1 MTENDALTERI
12 TAELIA
18 ARARTT
24 ALTSAVDEAELV
36 KQHSPLMSPLVWD
49 LAHIANQEELWLLR
63 EVGGRDPLHPEID
76 PLYDA
81 FEHPRAERPTLPLLG
96 PDEARGYGHEV
107 RGRVLDLIDRT
118 RLGGPP
124 GPFGESLTGNAFA
137 FGMVAQHEVQHD
149 ETMLAT
155 HQLRVGPPV
164 LSAPP
169 PPAAPADAAA
179 LPAEV
184 QVPGGPFTM
193 GTSSEPWA
201 LDNERPAHEVDVAGF
216 YLDTT
221 PVTNAAYAEF
231 IADGGYDDPRF
242 WTAEGWAHR
251 QRAGL
256 TAPLF
261 WRWEGQWVR
270 VAFGRTE
277 PIAPDE
283 PVLHVCWYEADAYA
297 RWAGRRLP
305 TEAEWEKAARH
316 DPVGRPFP
324 PLPVGRRAVV
334 ARAGQSRPAPPA
346 ARPGGELP
354 GRRRAERRAPADRR
368 RLGVDELGLP
378 AVPGVRGV
386 AVQGVLGGVLR
397 TGVQGAARRRV
408 RRLAGRL
415 PGHVQKLGLPDQA
428 ADLRRLQDRP
438 VRAVRRCGRRAGDR
452 LMCRHLAYLGPPA
465 TLRSVLIDPPH
476 GLYRQSWAPRRQR
489 HGTMNADGFGIGW
502 YADGDPVPARYRR
515 GIPIWGDPSLPDLAR
530 VTRSARGA
538 GRGPQRHPG
547 DGGGRAGGGAV
558 RVGPVAV
565 QPQRGA

>member
-1 MTENDALTERI
+1 MSSGRPTGGIPVTENDALAERI
-12 TAELIA
+12 AAELIA

-24 ALTSAVDEAELV
+24 ALTSAVDEADLV

-76 PLYDA
+76 PIYDA
-81 FEHPRAERPTLPLLG
+81 FEHPRAERPTLPLLA
-96 PDEARGYGHEV
+96 PEEARGYSREV

-118 RLGGPP
+118 RPGGRP
-124 GPFGESLTGNAFA
+124 GPFGESLTANAFA

-155 HQLRVGPPV
+155 HQLRVGPAV

-169 PPAAPADAAA
+169 PPPAPADAAA

-184 QVPGGPFTM
+184 HVAGGPFTM

-261 WRWEGQWVR
+261 WRWEGEWVR

-277 PIAPDE
+277 PIASSE
-283 PVLHVCWYEADAYA
+283 PVMHVCWYEADAYA

-316 DPVGRPFP
+316 DPAAARS
-324 PLPVGRRAVV
+324 RRYPWGNAEPE
-334 ARAGQSRPAPPA
+334 AAHANLGQQFLRPAPAGSYPA
-346 ARPGGELP
+346 GAAPCGARQLVGDVWEWTSSDLGAYPGFSAWPYREYSEVFFGPEYKVLRGGSFGVSAAACRGTFRNWDYP
-354 GRRRAERRAPADRR
+354 IRRQIFSGFRTARSAPA
-368 RLGVDELGLP
+368 E
-378 AVPGVRGV
+378 
-386 AVQGVLGGVLR
+386 
-397 TGVQGAARRRV
+397 
-408 RRLAGRL
+408 
-415 PGHVQKLGLPDQA
+415 
-428 ADLRRLQDRP
+428 
-438 VRAVRRCGRRAGDR
+438 
-452 LMCRHLAYLGPPA
+452 
-465 TLRSVLIDPPH
+465 
-476 GLYRQSWAPRRQR
+476 
-489 HGTMNADGFGIGW
+489 
-502 YADGDPVPARYRR
+502 
-515 GIPIWGDPSLPDLAR
+515 
-530 VTRSARGA
+530 SA
-538 GRGPQRHPG
+538 
-547 DGGGRAGGGAV
+547 
-558 RVGPVAV
+558 
-565 QPQRGA
+565 

>member
-1 MTENDALTERI
+1 MTENDALQERI
-12 TAELIA
+12 AAELIA
-18 ARARTT
+18 ARARTA
-24 ALTSAVDEAELV
+24 ALTSAVDEADLV

-76 PLYDA
+76 PIYDA
-81 FEHPRAERPTLPLLG
+81 FEHPRAERPTLPLLA
-96 PDEARGYGHEV
+96 PEEARGYSREV

-118 RLGGPP
+118 RPGGRP
-124 GPFGESLTGNAFA
+124 GPFGESLTANAFA

-169 PPAAPADAAA
+169 PPPAPADAAA

-184 QVPGGPFTM
+184 HVAGGPFTM

-261 WRWEGQWVR
+261 WRWEGEWVR

-277 PIAPDE
+277 PIAPSE
-283 PVLHVCWYEADAYA
+283 PVMHVCWYEADAYA

-316 DPVGRPFP
+316 DPAAGRS
-324 PLPVGRRAVV
+324 RRYPWGDAPWSPEL
-334 ARAGQSRPAPPA
+334 ANLGQRHLRPAPAGSYPA
-346 ARPGGELP
+346 GAAPSGARQLIGDVWEWTSSDFRPYPGFVAWPYKEYSEVFFGPEYKVLRGGAFGVSAVACRGTFRNWDYP
-354 GRRRAERRAPADRR
+354 IRRQIFAGFRTARSAPA
-368 RLGVDELGLP
+368 
-378 AVPGVRGV
+378 
-386 AVQGVLGGVLR
+386 
-397 TGVQGAARRRV
+397 
-408 RRLAGRL
+408 
-415 PGHVQKLGLPDQA
+415 
-428 ADLRRLQDRP
+428 LRRGFRP
-438 VRAVRRCGRRAGDR
+438 GDR

-476 GLYRQSWAPRRQR
+476 GLYRQAWAPRRQR
-489 HGTMNADGFGIGW
+489 HGTVNADGFGIGW
-502 YADGDPVPARYRR
+502 YAEGDPVPARYRR
-515 GIPIWGDPSLPDLAR
+515 GHADLGRPVAAR
-530 VTRSARGA
+530 PRPRHPVGGGA
-538 GRGPQRHPG
+538 GSGPRRHPG
-547 DGGGRAGGGAV
+547 DGRRRAGGGPV
-558 RVGPVAV
+558 RLGPVAV
-565 QPQRGA
+565 QP